1 MRTKLTALIAAS
13 LVGSAALG
21 AALAAQAA
29 PVTVALYSFQTA
41 GDVAA
46 FSKALGAKCG
56 KKWQQNK
63 QMSIAVRAG
72 TNRCVFRT
80 SVVGDSTDPG
90 SDMDVAAAVSLGGGL
105 PGKLQKKAYAGVGA
119 RQSDTSGYELRIL
132 IGAQKWQLFR
142 DPRGTAPAAL
152 VKSGTGKFIRTM
164 GKKPNQISLQAF
176 DGNTPTTTVTGIVN
190 GKAVITYTDAA
201 ADQPDG
207 RRSVVL
213 TGVKGTGSGSG
224 VVGIFDNVAIK
235 VPSPF

>member
-1 MRTKLTALIAAS
+1 MRTKLTAL
-13 LVGSAALG
+13 LVVC
-21 AALAAQAA
+21 AALAGAVAAHGA
-29 PVTVALYSFQTA
+29 PVVVALYSFQTA

-46 FSKALGAKCG
+46 FQKALGAKCM

-63 QMSIAVRAG
+63 QMSIGVGTG
-72 TNRCVFRT
+72 TNRCIFRT

-90 SDMDVAAAVSLGGGL
+90 SDMDVSATVSLGGGL
-105 PGKLQKKAYAGVGA
+105 SGKLQKKAYVGVGA
-119 RQSDTSGYELRIL
+119 RQSETSGYELRVL
-132 IGAQKWQLFR
+132 TGAQKWQLFR
-142 DPRGTAPAAL
+142 DPKGTPPAAL
-152 VKSGTGKFIRTM
+152 VKSGTGKFIRTT

-176 DGNTPTTTVTGIVN
+176 DSNTPTTTVTAFIN